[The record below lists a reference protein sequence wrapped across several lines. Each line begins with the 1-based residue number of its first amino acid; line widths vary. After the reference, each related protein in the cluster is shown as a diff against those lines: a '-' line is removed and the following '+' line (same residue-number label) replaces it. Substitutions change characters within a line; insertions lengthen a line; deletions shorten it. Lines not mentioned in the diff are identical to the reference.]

1 LRPSGV
7 WGRISLSR
15 LKEEDT
21 MCYSKYWLDEDER
34 RQREAK
40 AKEAE
45 AKRAETVRAMLA
57 DAEKQVRQPEGTK
70 PRENAPA
77 K

>member
-1 LRPSGV
+1 
-7 WGRISLSR
+7 
-15 LKEEDT
+15 
-21 MCYSKYWLDEDER
+21 MCYSKYWSAEDER

-45 AKRAETVRAMLA
+45 AKRAQTVRVMLA
-57 DAEKQVRQPEGTK
+57 DAEKQAYAEPSRA
-70 PRENAPA
+70 RESAPA

>member
-1 LRPSGV
+1 
-7 WGRISLSR
+7 
-15 LKEEDT
+15 
-21 MCYSKYWLDEDER
+21 MCYSKYWQTDDER

-45 AKRAETVRAMLA
+45 AKRTETVRTMLV
-57 DAEKQVRQPEGTK
+57 DAEKQMKTETIKVRES
-70 PRENAPA
+70 APA

>member
-1 LRPSGV
+1 
-7 WGRISLSR
+7 
-15 LKEEDT
+15 
-21 MCYSKYWLDEDER
+21 MCYSKYWLSEDER

-45 AKRAETVRAMLA
+45 AKRAETIKGMLVESEKRAEA
-57 DAEKQVRQPEGTK
+57 GPSATRVS
-70 PRENAPA
+70 APA

>member
-1 LRPSGV
+1 
-7 WGRISLSR
+7 
-15 LKEEDT
+15 
-21 MCYSKYWLDEDER
+21 MCYSKYSLSDDER

-45 AKRAETVRAMLA
+45 AKRAETIEGMLVESEKRAEA
-57 DAEKQVRQPEGTK
+57 GPSATRVS
-70 PRENAPA
+70 APA